1 MDEKEK
7 DEKAVFSDR
16 EIEGIAK
23 AIALADLAARS
34 PKEKNPSIPM
44 TKDERYYQSLE
55 KGLKEYEKLKE
66 EGKI

>member
-7 DEKAVFSDR
+7 ATFSDR

-34 PKEKNPSIPM
+34 PKERNPRIPM
-44 TKDERYYQSLE
+44 AEDDLYRRAMQEGIDKYNA
-55 KGLKEYEKLKE
+55 LKA
-66 EGKI
+66 EGRI